1 MYKKNLKKN
10 DIAKNLSFKTG
21 LSENYSKKI
30 VNDLFEI
37 LSNHLKSK
45 NLNIKNLGSFKIL
58 YKKERI
64 GRNPKTK
71 EEYIINA
78 RKVISFTISQNLSKK
93 IKDLF

>member
-1 MYKKNLKKN
+1 MYKKNFKKF
-10 DIAKNLSFKTG
+10 DIVRNLSLKTG
-21 LSENYSKKI
+21 LSANYSKKI

-37 LSNHLKSK
+37 LSYHLKSK

-58 YKKERI
+58 LKKERV

-71 EEYIINA
+71 EEHIINA
-78 RKVISFTISQNLSKK
+78 RKAISFTISQSLSKK